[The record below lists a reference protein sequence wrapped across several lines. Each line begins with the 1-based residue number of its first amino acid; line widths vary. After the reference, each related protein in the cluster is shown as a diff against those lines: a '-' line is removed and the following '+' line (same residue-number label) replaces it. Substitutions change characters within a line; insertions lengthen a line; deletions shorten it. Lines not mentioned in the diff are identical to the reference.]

1 MFPLIALKVVTNIID
16 TLYCT
21 IRLTCRGLP
30 WAIYS
35 RLRSAA
41 PQHSIYPLHSACTT
55 VLCFTEQLSSLTQII
70 LQYLGNKYK

>member
-30 WAIYS
+30 MAIIS

-41 PQHSIYPLHSACTT
+41 PQHSIYYISSALGLHDRPLFHRAVKLSNIEDTT
-55 VLCFTEQLSSLTQII
+55 IYEMR
-70 LQYLGNKYK
+70 